1 MDSGSRRVTN
11 TRVLDSPTSGMTV
24 HKVGIRLRMQ
34 VVPKFPCWIIGLMS
48 GTSADGV
55 DAALLFTDGR
65 DIAEPGPSLT
75 IAYSD
80 SLRVDI
86 LNLMNNKG
94 DILATSKALT
104 EVHVEAVE
112 KLRSQIKEPVALLGF
127 HGQTI
132 KHAPKQG
139 ITRQI
144 GDAKMLL
151 EKTGISLVNDFRSRD
166 VREGGQGAPLV
177 PLYHAA
183 LAKKLPKPLMIVN
196 IGGVANVTWLGEGE
210 SRSPQGEP
218 ERSER
223 GGAVAGA
230 KRPPSRSDHSNI
242 IAFDCG
248 PGNALIDDWM
258 HAKTGQRFDE
268 EGFLAR
274 SGKLDA
280 KRLAEFQEDPFFKE
294 APPKSLDRNHFTL
307 AMVDGLSP
315 EDGAATL
322 TAMTASAIAK
332 ALEHVPVAP
341 KQLLI
346 TGGGRHNMTLLSMI
360 ERYANTPVLPVEHM
374 HWNGDAL
381 EAQAFAYLAARS
393 VQGLALTL
401 PTTTGVARP
410 VTGGAFYPAA
420 RAGGSSALP
429 SGAQ

>member
-1 MDSGSRRVTN
+1 
-11 TRVLDSPTSGMTV
+11 
-24 HKVGIRLRMQ
+24 MQ

-55 DAALLFTDGR
+55 DAALLFTDGK
-65 DIAEPGPSLT
+65 DIVEPGPSLT
-75 IAYSD
+75 IPYSD
-80 SLRVDI
+80 ALRSDI
-86 LNLMNNKG
+86 LGLMNNRG
-94 DILATSKALT
+94 DLLATSKALT

-112 KLRSQIKEPVALLGF
+112 KLRTQIKEPVALLGF

-132 KHAPKQG
+132 KHAPRQG

-144 GDAKMLL
+144 GDPKLLL
-151 EKTGISLVNDFRSRD
+151 EKTGISVVNDFRSRD

-183 LAKKLPKPLMIVN
+183 LAKNVPKPLMMVN
-196 IGGVANVTWLGEGE
+196 IGGVANVTWL
-210 SRSPQGEP
+210 SQSPVTSHQSP
-218 ERSER
+218 E
-223 GGAVAGA
+223 
-230 KRPPSRSDHSNI
+230 KTSDSI

-258 HAKTGQRFDE
+258 YQKTGQRYDE
-268 EGFLAR
+268 EGFVAR

-280 KRLAEFQEDPFFKE
+280 KRLADFQNDPFFAE

-307 AMVDGLSP
+307 ALVDGLST

-322 TAMTASAIAK
+322 TAMTASGIA
-332 ALEHVPVAP
+332 AACERVPEAP

-346 TGGGRHNMTLLSMI
+346 TGGGRHNLTLLSMI
-360 ERYANTPVLPVEHM
+360 ERYSGKKVMPVEHM

-420 RAGGSSALP
+420 RAGGSSAPP
-429 SGAQ
+429 SGGR